1 MARSI
6 QVIAQSM
13 LEAKAA
19 DTNLSGLTST
29 SQTAIWRLWIF
40 IVAACINIFEQLQDS
55 FKIDLENISLGS
67 IAGTPQWVR
76 QKTFEFQYS
85 ATVPQVVSIVDNVLQ
100 YPLIDDT
107 LKVVTRCSVLT
118 GVSNTVSVKVAKAT
132 SSTDPTPVKLSAIEE
147 SALAA
152 YWGVIGF
159 AGINYNII
167 NKDADLIGITAEVYY
182 DGQYASI
189 ISSNVISALD
199 NYLAS
204 IPFDGYVSVLGIEDA
219 IQAVLGVSDVK
230 ITEASGRASTTSFA
244 SRFKFYDLTNAV
256 NSRRYSTASGYCKQ
270 ETTALNTFAD
280 TITFIVK

>member
-6 QVIAQSM
+6 QVIAKSM

-85 ATVPQVVSIVDNVLQ
+85 ATVPQVVSIVDNILQ
-100 YPLIDDT
+100 YPVIDDT

-132 SSTDPTPVKLSAIEE
+132 SLTDPTPIKLSAIEE

-189 ISSNVISALD
+189 ISSSVITALD

-219 IQAVLGVSDVK
+219 MQSVLGVSDVK

-244 SRFKFYDLTNAV
+244 NRFKFYDLTNAV

-270 ETTALNTFAD
+270 ETQALNTFAD
-280 TITFIVK
+280 TLTFIVK